1 MRQQKPLRS
10 RVIWG
15 VAVVGLTVLTV
26 GSLQS
31 APRTGAASPSVD
43 AWQVP
48 EVVTSPTAD
57 LSPSEWS
64 GIRQAY
70 DRHRHQ
76 VVPVAGQHDV
86 WQARNPAQQ
95 WVTRF
100 DARGFLVEPSD
111 GAWTWGLELTGYGI
125 QGSEA
130 AVATTADVRVDG
142 ARVTYARGA
151 DVDEWFVNDG
161 RGLEHGFTLRAR
173 PAVGVGSVAL
183 EFGVRGG
190 LQPRIHADRRGVAFV
205 DTEQTPVI
213 TYEGLTVVDA
223 EGRAVP
229 AWFEPAGAALRLVV
243 RDTGAQYP
251 LTIDPL
257 AQQAYLKAS
266 NTDVSDNFGFS
277 VAVSEDTVVIGA
289 VGEDSNSTGV
299 DGPQSNNSASA
310 AGAAYVF
317 VRSGSGWSQQAYLK
331 ASNTGGSDGFGW
343 SVAVSG
349 DTVVVGALT
358 EDSSSTGVD
367 GPQSDNSASA
377 AGAAYVF
384 VRNGG
389 GWSQQAYLKA
399 SNTGSD
405 DWFGWS
411 VAVSGDTAVVG
422 AYRERSGETGVDGTQ
437 SDNSAQ
443 GAGAAYVF
451 VRNGSGWSQ
460 QAYLKASNTDVSDNF
475 GFSVAVSEDT
485 VVIGAVGEDSN
496 STGVDGPQS
505 NNSASAAGAAY
516 VFVRNGGGWS
526 QQAYLKASNTGGSD
540 GFGWSVAVSGD
551 TVVVGALTED
561 SSSTGVDGPQ
571 SDNSASAAGAAYVFV
586 RNGGGWSQQAYLK
599 ASNTGSDDRFG
610 ASVAVSGD
618 TAVVGAYREQSG
630 ETGVDGNQSDNSA
643 SDAGATYVFELEPN
657 NQAPI
662 ADAGPNQPD
671 AECTGQ
677 STAGCVTVTLD
688 GTGSSDPDGDT
699 LTYTWEPGRLGG
711 SSPTPILPLGTHEF
725 TLEVDDAN
733 GGTDTDTVTVTVVDT
748 IAPSLT
754 VPADITQVAASPLG
768 DAIAFTATAT
778 DAGDASPVVTCTPAS
793 GATFP
798 LGTTTVE
805 CTAEDL
811 SGNISA
817 PSSLDVTLVL
827 GDETFDGFTG
837 KIKTMGLEKG
847 LENALI
853 AKVNAAKRSLGK
865 GNLKA
870 ALGSLKALLNQISA
884 QAGKKLTAGQA
895 AELTWCVDALVA
907 ALS

>member
-257 AQQAYLKAS
+257 A
-266 NTDVSDNFGFS
+266 
-277 VAVSEDTVVIGA
+277 
-289 VGEDSNSTGV
+289 
-299 DGPQSNNSASA
+299 
-310 AGAAYVF
+310 
-317 VRSGSGWSQQAYLK
+317 QQAYLK

-699 LTYTWEPGRLGG
+699 LTYTWEPGTLGG

-733 GGTDTDTVTVTVVDT
+733 GGTDTDPVTVTVVDT

-847 LENALI
+847 LENALN